1 MKIYIFII
9 ILGLSI
15 NSKFLNG
22 SSLTNEQRLE
32 ILDRDIQEF
41 QARIRALQDRYKYL
55 EKKLEEPRHT
65 DVHPDPHIETGSDD
79 FQDQIIL
86 DKVNESSPDGVA
98 VANEEIIYSEQNKNS
113 FRFSY
118 AICIPHDT
126 GYGNYNLEYE
136 TGHSI
141 GLNYNRDY
149 ESFFW
154 GIKLGVK
161 VFENKKMTN
170 IPTWLPQNFQSIL
183 SNPKGNNYSTNL
195 SLLAGI
201 KHDLTEK
208 LYLQGNLGVGIS
220 YSWDEIQLGSTTVEY
235 NEANFYGACNLGVG
249 LRFSELTSLLLFYQI
264 DAHGD
269 SGNLESR
276 VFSQVG
282 LNLGIHY

>member
-1 MKIYIFII
+1 MKFYIFII
-9 ILGLSI
+9 IFGLSI
-15 NSKFLNG
+15 HSKILNG
-22 SSLTNEQRLE
+22 SSLSNKQRLE

-41 QARIRALQDRYKYL
+41 QARIRALQDRYKNL

-65 DVHPDPHIETGSDD
+65 DVHPDPHIETGSND

-86 DKVNESSPDGVA
+86 DNDNESSSDSEA

-126 GYGNYNLEYE
+126 GYGNYNLEYD

-141 GLNYNRDY
+141 GLSYNRDY

-154 GIKLGVK
+154 GIQLGVK

-170 IPTWLPQNFQSIL
+170 IPTWLPQNYQSIL

-201 KHDLTEK
+201 KHDLTQK
-208 LYLQGNLGVGIS
+208 LYFQGNLGVGIS
-220 YSWDEIQLGSTTVEY
+220 YSSDQIKLGSIRVNYDET
-235 NEANFYGACNLGVG
+235 NFYGALAAGIG
-249 LRFSELTSLLLFYQI
+249 IQFSELMSLLLFYEI

-269 SGNLESR
+269 SGRIDNR